1 MLNDPQLFSEWKDDI
16 KGMSDR
22 IISMRKKLF
31 HLLTNVL
38 QTPEVGE
45 KGKGWTHITSQIGM
59 FSFTGLNRS
68 FDFILL
74 LSRAKPR
81 KLTKLHCS
89 PLAVQCKA
97 LVERGHVYL
106 TGNGRISMAGLN
118 ESNIDYFAKSLD
130 AAVRGTL

>member
-1 MLNDPQLFSEWKDDI
+1 MLNDSQLFSEWKDDI

-22 IISMRKKLF
+22 IISMRERLF

-45 KGKGWTHITSQIGM
+45 KGAGWKHITSQIGM

-68 FDFILL
+68 FFH
-74 LSRAKPR
+74 SV
-81 KLTKLHCS
+81 LTPSHRLTRWES
-89 PLAVQCKA
+89 IAVQCKA

-118 ESNIDYFAKSLD
+118 ESNIEYFAKSLD